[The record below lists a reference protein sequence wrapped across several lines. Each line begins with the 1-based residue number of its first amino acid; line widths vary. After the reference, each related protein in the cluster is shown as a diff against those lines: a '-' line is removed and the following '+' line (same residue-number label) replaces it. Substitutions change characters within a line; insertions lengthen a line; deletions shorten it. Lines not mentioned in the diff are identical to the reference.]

1 MFAVFGRTPQEM
13 AALGRSFIKYTCLN
27 IYNYSYTRKQTA
39 HMFQFLKVTIPD
51 EIKCYNLCISQS
63 VGKFLTVDCGRCIWQ
78 SFHPANI
85 PYRADVGFYIGPTSV
100 CNTARHRPDIG
111 YIYLASILPTWCRH
125 RNMVHIFHIPC
136 MKSSFLYFPVKEDNL
151 SL

>member
-63 VGKFLTVDCGRCIWQ
+63 VGKFLTVDCGRCI
-78 SFHPANI
+78 
-85 PYRADVGFYIGPTSV
+85 
-100 CNTARHRPDIG
+100 
-111 YIYLASILPTWCRH
+111 
-125 RNMVHIFHIPC
+125 
-136 MKSSFLYFPVKEDNL
+136 
-151 SL
+151 